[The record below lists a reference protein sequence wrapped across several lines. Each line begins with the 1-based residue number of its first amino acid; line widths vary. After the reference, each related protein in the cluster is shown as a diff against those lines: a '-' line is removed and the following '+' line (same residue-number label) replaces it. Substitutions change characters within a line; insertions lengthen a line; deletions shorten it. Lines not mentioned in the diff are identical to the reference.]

1 MNRKKDLYSLRYNLF
16 KHTASKQMQH
26 ECVTFEITYEKS
38 NKIFGIV
45 ISCELPS

>member
-1 MNRKKDLYSLRYNLF
+1 
-16 KHTASKQMQH
+16 MQH
-26 ECVTFEITYEKS
+26 ECVKFEIIYEKS